1 MLTTPSVGL
10 RKRLDILHM
19 DMRITTRPLNPVFR
33 PSNSSSISISSSN
46 IQATVCL
53 HRGTPVIHRN
63 TTEEYPLVGPLPVR
77 MEVTTQAMLNP
88 DILRLRMGCR
98 RVLLALI
105 LVLPTAPHR
114 ILKFRK
120 RLKLLKRPKHP
131 LRLPHLIHLHR

>member
-10 RKRLDILHM
+10 RTRLDILHM
-19 DMRITTRPLNPVFR
+19 RIITRPLNLVFR
-33 PSNSSSISISSSN
+33 PSNSLPSSSN

-53 HRGTPVIHRN
+53 HRDTPVIHRN
-63 TTEEYPLVGPLPVR
+63 TTEEYPLAGPLPVR
-77 MEVTTQAMLNP
+77 MGVTTQAMLNP

-98 RVLLALI
+98 RVLLAPI

-120 RLKLLKRPKHP
+120 RLKLPKRPKHP
-131 LRLPHLIHLHR
+131 LHLPHLIHLHR